1 MGSNQSNSFLKNYSG
16 ILLLLGG
23 IFAGSILG
31 LVFGKGVE
39 IIKPLGN
46 IFLNLLF
53 TAIIPLMFF
62 TIASSIANLQ
72 KKQQS
77 LLF

>member
-1 MGSNQSNSFLKNYSG
+1 MGNNKPNSFLKNYSG

-31 LVFGKGVE
+31 LVFGDGVE
-39 IIKPLGN
+39 VIKPLGG

-53 TAIIPLMFF
+53 MAIIPLFFF
-62 TIASSIANLQ
+62 TIAMTFFLPQ
-72 KKQQS
+72 K
-77 LLF
+77 